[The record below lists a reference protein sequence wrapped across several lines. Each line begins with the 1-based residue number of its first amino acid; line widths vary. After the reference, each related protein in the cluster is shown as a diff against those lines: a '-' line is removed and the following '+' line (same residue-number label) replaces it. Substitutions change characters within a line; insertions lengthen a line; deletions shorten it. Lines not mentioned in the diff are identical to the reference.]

1 MSGYNWLLKWKVCA
15 VRKTPD
21 SMRNYIRKSVNWFTS
36 AINYSADIYASGCV
50 RPSQLE
56 FDVPVTCLIECLSE
70 RLELLI
76 SGCCDL

>member
-1 MSGYNWLLKWKVCA
+1 
-15 VRKTPD
+15 
-21 SMRNYIRKSVNWFTS
+21 VNWFTS